1 MMGLLFSNIAASAAI
16 LAIALIRNFL
26 KDKVFSKVFV
36 LLWIL
41 VIFRLLIPFEFS
53 SGASIYA
60 PIREQKTEF
69 FINQPLLWEDYYEE
83 FFVPNQKTDIPK
95 APKVQKTEISSE
107 QILLSI
113 WGFGAVFCGGF
124 FVLRHRKNIKQ
135 ICRGC
140 VPMDNIPS
148 EFSGR

>member
-1 MMGLLFSNIAASAAI
+1 MMMGLLFSNIAASAAI

-69 FINQPLLWEDYYEE
+69 FINQPLLWEDGYEE

-107 QILLSI
+107 QILL
-113 WGFGAVFCGGF
+113 
-124 FVLRHRKNIKQ
+124 
-135 ICRGC
+135 
-140 VPMDNIPS
+140 
-148 EFSGR
+148 